1 MLVTR
6 YQHNPILLP
15 DKTNYWEGKG
25 VFNASPI
32 QKDNKIYILY
42 RALSL
47 KHFHNLTNL
56 EMEISSIG
64 LAESSDGLNFEKR
77 REFITPDSEFD
88 MYGCEDP
95 RVTFFEG
102 KYYIFY
108 TALSGY
114 PFSKENIKVGCA
126 VSSDLKSIEYK
137 KLVTPFN
144 AKAMT
149 LFPERVGGK
158 IWAALTLD
166 TDSRPA
172 RFCVVGFES
181 LDQFFD
187 TDFWTEIY
195 NNKERY
201 TLNLLK
207 RDNDH
212 LEVGSQPIKT
222 EKGWLIFYSYIYNYF
237 TDQPDFAVEAVLL
250 SLDNPSVLLDKLEYP
265 LLTAEEY
272 YESYGYVPNVVFPSG
287 ALDKKDSIYLYYSSA
302 DTGVSVAFVNK
313 NLLLNKLFKSKEQ
326 RPYFKRVSDEPL
338 LTPRSGYDWESQA
351 VFNPASLLI
360 DDKIYIVYRAMS
372 SDNTSTMGLAIYN
385 KDLKLEYRSEE
396 PIYWPRTEYEKKFI
410 PGGNSGCEDPR
421 LVLLDDTIYL
431 FYTAYNGKEEPRAA
445 VATIS
450 VQDFLNRNWN
460 WSDPLI
466 LSYKNVSNKDVSM
479 FPEKIKNKFLI
490 IHRSG
495 GIDMDLSYHNS
506 FDDFKNNIFLE
517 EQIWV
522 HPRSGSWDSEKVGLA
537 STPFKT
543 DKGWVILYHGVSTYD
558 RHYRVGAVLAD
569 SDDPEKI
576 LGRTFYPLFEPELSW
591 EKEGIVANVVFPC
604 GSVVIDDKVYIFYG
618 GADKV
623 IGAAYLSLDALLDSF
638 C

>member
-6 YQHNPILLP
+6 CQHNPILLP
-15 DKTNYWEGKG
+15 DKNNAWEGKG
-25 VFNASPI
+25 VFNASPV
-32 QKDNKIYILY
+32 QKDNRIFILY

-64 LAESSDGLNFEKR
+64 IAESSDGINFENR
-77 REFITPDSEFD
+77 RQLVLPDLD
-88 MYGCEDP
+88 WDKYGCEDP

-126 VSSDLKSIEYK
+126 VSSDLKKVEYK
-137 KLVTPFN
+137 KLITPFN

-149 LFPERVGGK
+149 LFPERIGGK
-158 IWAALTLD
+158 IWTALTID
-166 TDSRPA
+166 TDTPPA
-172 RFCVVGFES
+172 RFCIVGLES
-181 LDQFFD
+181 MEQLFD
-187 TDFWTEIY
+187 HNFWSAIY
-195 NNKERY
+195 NNKDKY
-201 TLNLLK
+201 TLSLLK
-207 RDNDH
+207 GSKDH

-237 TDQPDFAVEAVLL
+237 TDHPDFAIEAVLL
-250 SLDNPSVLLDKLEYP
+250 SLDNPTVVLNRLEYP

-272 YESYGYVPNVVFPSG
+272 YESYGYVPNIVFPSG
-287 ALDKKDSIYLYYSSA
+287 ALDKKDKIYLYYSSA
-302 DTGVSVAFVNK
+302 DTGVSLAFVNK
-313 NLLLNKLFKSKEQ
+313 DLLLNKLFRSRTQ

-338 LTPRSGYDWESQA
+338 LTPRSGYEWESQA
-351 VFNPASLLI
+351 VFNPAALLI
-360 DDKIYIVYRAMS
+360 EDKIYVVYRAMS
-372 SDNTSTMGLAIYN
+372 ADNTSTMGLAIYN
-385 KDLKLEYRSEE
+385 KDLKLEYRSEK
-396 PIYWPRTEYEKKFI
+396 PIYWPRTDQEQKLVE
-410 PGGNSGCEDPR
+410 GGNSGCEDPR
-421 LVLLDDTIYL
+421 LVLYDNTVYM

-445 VATIS
+445 VSTIS
-450 VQDFLNRNWN
+450 LEDFLCRNWN
-460 WSDPLI
+460 WSQPLI
-466 LSYKNVSNKDVSM
+466 LSYKNISNKDVSM
-479 FPEKIKNKFLI
+479 FPEKINNKFLI

-495 GIDMDLSYHNS
+495 GIDMDISYHTS

-522 HPRSGSWDSEKVGLA
+522 HPRTGSWDSEKVGLA

-543 DKGWVILYHGVSTYD
+543 DLGWVVLYHGVSSYD
-558 RHYRVGAVLAD
+558 RNYRLGAVLAD
-569 SDDPEKI
+569 LNNPEKI
-576 LGRTFYPLFEPELSW
+576 IGRTFYPLLEPELSW
-591 EKEGIVANVVFPC
+591 EREGIVNNVVFPC
-604 GSVVIDDKVYIFYG
+604 GSVVLDDKVYIFYG

-623 IGAAYLSLDALLDSF
+623 VGAAYISLDRLLDSF